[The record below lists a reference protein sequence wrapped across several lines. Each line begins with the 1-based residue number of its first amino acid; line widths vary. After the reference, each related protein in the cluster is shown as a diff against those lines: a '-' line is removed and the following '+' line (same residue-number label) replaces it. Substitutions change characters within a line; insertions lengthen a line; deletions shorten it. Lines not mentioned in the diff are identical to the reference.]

1 MKTTFICLTFWLLA
15 LRGVAQ
21 IGTSGSLQASDSL
34 IVWSYSVTEQL
45 SYNLITLTNL
55 TGANLDVDYRVHLP
69 ASLPNAWQ
77 IEVEYPH
84 SGGYVSDMQGYFRL
98 AGDNSTARLF
108 FLAVFPNGQTG
119 TDTIRV
125 VFTPSNNAAD
135 SIEVLFIP
143 NIIAD
148 PVAVAEQTL
157 PQQPQALYPNPVRA
171 GKIYWRQA
179 HFSACV
185 AYIYSAQGQLLGTV
199 PMQGQAIELPSN
211 LPPAQYWLQ
220 VRDAATLQIIDTQP
234 FIRL

>member
-1 MKTTFICLTFWLLA
+1 MKIVFVLSLFWLFA
-15 LRGVAQ
+15 FRTSAQ
-21 IGTSGSLQASDSL
+21 IGTSGSLQSTDSL
-34 IVWSYSVTEQL
+34 IVWSYSASEQL

-108 FLAVFPNGQTG
+108 FLAVLPNGQTG

-125 VFTPSNNAAD
+125 VFAPSNNAAD
-135 SIEVLFIP
+135 SIEVIFVP

-148 PVAVAEQTL
+148 PVAVQEQAS
-157 PQQPQALYPNPVRA
+157 QQQKALYPNPVRE
-171 GKIYWRQA
+171 GKIYWQRA
-179 HFSACV
+179 HFSASV
-185 AYIYSAQGQLLGTV
+185 AYIYSAQGQLLGTA
-199 PMQGQAIELPSN
+199 PMQGQAIELPSD
-211 LPPAQYWLQ
+211 LPPAQYWMQ